1 MLDERMK
8 EAREPEVHRLS
19 VEERARFPR
28 QPRGWWS
35 EFLWALGA
43 GFSLLFLYTA
53 FYGQFA
59 TMQQRGALL
68 IPALIMAFLYYPAL
82 RKKPYGWG
90 LILDSLLALL
100 ATFCVVWGVYRE
112 SSSLLLTVYTNF
124 DIAVGAVIII
134 LVLEAGRRVL
144 GWPMVILTAIF
155 LVYGYVGPWMPGLL
169 SHPGFSVRDIIEY
182 ISIDIRG
189 IYGLPLGVVSTVV
202 VLFIVFAAFLKL
214 GGAGEFF
221 IKLPMALFGGT
232 RGGPAKMAVVGSSL
246 FGTMSGSVVANV
258 SGTGTFTIP
267 LMKRTGY
274 PPHVAGAIEAIT
286 STGGCIMPPVMGA
299 AAFIMAEILGVS
311 YWSIVIAAFIPAVL
325 YYVGIFAVVD
335 LEAAKRGLSG
345 LPKAELPPRLKTFKE
360 GWFLLVPLAVLVLML
375 SQRYSPLYAS
385 GVTIVLTV
393 LVTFFSKEHRMGPRK
408 IYDALALG
416 MQGMILVTIICA
428 CAGMIIGI
436 VTMSGVTLRLSS
448 MLIALSHGHVFI
460 LLLLTMLACTLF
472 GMGVPVTASYIF
484 LAILVAPA
492 LVMIGVN
499 KLAAHLFI
507 FHMASLSSIT
517 PPVAVGAYAA
527 AAVAGTGPMKVAFT
541 AVRLAIIAWVVPYIF
556 VYYNSLL
563 LMGTPGIITIDVIA
577 AIVGVCSFVIL
588 LVGYFVRPLSIVPRT
603 LFGVAGLGLLLPVW
617 QISLVAAVLLAVLVI
632 TQVKPG
638 LLARVWRRQSRL

>member
-8 EAREPEVHRLS
+8 EAREPEVHRVS

-124 DIAVGAVIII
+124 DIAVGGIIII

-169 SHPGFSVRDIIEY
+169 SHPGFSVWDIIEY

-311 YWSIVIAAFIPAVL
+311 YWSIVVAAFIPAVL

-393 LVTFFSKEHRMGPRK
+393 LVTLFSKEHRMGPRK

-588 LVGYFVRPLSIVPRT
+588 LVGYFVRPLPIVPRT

>member
-8 EAREPEVHRLS
+8 EAREPEVHRVS

-311 YWSIVIAAFIPAVL
+311 YWSIVVAAFIPAVL

-393 LVTFFSKEHRMGPRK
+393 LVTLFSKEHRMGPRK

-588 LVGYFVRPLSIVPRT
+588 LVGYFVRPLPIVPRT

>member
-311 YWSIVIAAFIPAVL
+311 YWNIVVAAFIPAVL

-588 LVGYFVRPLSIVPRT
+588 LVGYFVRPLPIVPRT